1 MTHTTRSIV
10 ASVITLC
17 IFFIP
22 LMLEIVLCKIFGL
35 MCSEKTSYG
44 LTCSLFIALSALQ
57 ARGYLKN
64 RDKKHALLRMMGY
77 AITIWGMF
85 YMLKLDSNTFFHG
98 DGQSV
103 LGIFTSYPMCAI
115 ATIVLGVVTEIA
127 STKTKQ
133 MKK

>member
-35 MCSEKTSYG
+35 MCGEKTSYA
-44 LTCSLFIALSALQ
+44 LTCLVLIVLSAYQ
-57 ARGYLKN
+57 AWGYIKN
-64 RDKKHALLRMMGY
+64 RDNKHALLRMMGY
-77 AITIWGMF
+77 TITVWGVF
-85 YMLKLDSNTFFHG
+85 NILYLDSDTFFHG

-103 LGIFTSYPMCAI
+103 LNIFSSFPICAI
-115 ATIVLGVVTEIA
+115 ATIALGVITDR
-127 STKTKQ
+127 
-133 MKK
+133 KK